1 MGISKL
7 RIHSGVRTLLE
18 EVLVGLMVSMSNLDR
33 QEIKE
38 AAALEIFFQN
48 LKKCSAADSKVNKYK
63 TEAATLC

>member
-38 AAALEIFFQN
+38 AALEIFFQN